1 MTTIQTDI
9 KHQHSQSKS
18 TVSTT
23 DNATAETQTT
33 DNGVVSITPFVPAGA
48 WRARYAYVRIPVPRI
63 NGYRMDVKI
72 LDILKEWRCTQD
84 LPNTPEFQSNRT
96 ILRLI
101 KECDYIRIL
110 EMCIEHTSTG
120 QIYVCFRVELIK
132 HSEALDFI
140 KSAVE
145 AAGKEVQIVKN

>member
-1 MTTIQTDI
+1 MTNLKTDITLQGNRTNDVSSQSEQTDTESV
-9 KHQHSQSKS
+9 KL
-18 TVSTT
+18 
-23 DNATAETQTT
+23 
-33 DNGVVSITPFVPAGA
+33 VPYIPTWA
-48 WRARYAYVRIPVPRI
+48 WRARYAYIKIPLPMVNWYHRLE
-63 NGYRMDVKI
+63 V
-72 LDILKEWRCTQD
+72 DILKEWRCTQD
-84 LPNTPEFQSNRT
+84 LPNTPEFQSSRT

-101 KECDYIRIL
+101 KECNYIRIL

-120 QIYVCFRVELIK
+120 QIYVCFRVELVK

>member
-9 KHQHSQSKS
+9 KHQHSQGKS

-101 KECDYIRIL
+101 KECNYIRIL

-120 QIYVCFRVELIK
+120 QIYVCFRVELVK

>member
-9 KHQHSQSKS
+9 KHQHSQ
-18 TVSTT
+18 TT
-23 DNATAETQTT
+23 DHE
-33 DNGVVSITPFVPAGA
+33 VVRITPFVPAGA

-63 NGYRMDVKI
+63 NGDRMDVKI

-132 HSEALDFI
+132 HSDALDFI

>member
-9 KHQHSQSKS
+9 KHQHSQGKS

-23 DNATAETQTT
+23 DNATQTT
-33 DNGVVSITPFVPAGA
+33 DNEVVRITPFVPAGA

-84 LPNTPEFQSNRT
+84 LPNTPEFQSSRT

-101 KECDYIRIL
+101 KECAYIRIL

-120 QIYVCFRVELIK
+120 RTYVCFRVELIK

>member
-1 MTTIQTDI
+1 MTTIRTNI
-9 KHQHSQSKS
+9 KHQHSQ
-18 TVSTT
+18 VSTT
-23 DNATAETQTT
+23 NNATAKTQTA
-33 DNGVVSITPFVPAGA
+33 DHEVVRITPFVPAGA
-48 WRARYAYVRIPVPRI
+48 WRACYAYVKIPVPRI
-63 NGYRMDVKI
+63 NGARLNVDI

-84 LPNTPEFQSNRT
+84 LPNTPEFQSSRT

-101 KECDYIRIL
+101 KECNYIRIL

-120 QIYVCFRVELIK
+120 QIYVCFRVELVK

>member
-1 MTTIQTDI
+1 MTTSQTDI
-9 KHQHSQSKS
+9 KLQHSPAE
-18 TVSTT
+18 TPTT
-23 DNATAETQTT
+23 DHE
-33 DNGVVSITPFVPAGA
+33 VVRITPYVPTWAL
-48 WRARYAYVRIPVPRI
+48 RARYAYIKIPVPMV
-63 NGYRMDVKI
+63 NGYRLEV
-72 LDILKEWRCTQD
+72 DILKEWRCTQD

-120 QIYVCFRVELIK
+120 QIYVCFRVELVK

>member
-1 MTTIQTDI
+1 MTSLKTNII
-9 KHQHSQSKS
+9 KLQGNRTNDVSSQSER
-18 TVSTT
+18 T
-23 DNATAETQTT
+23 DKER
-33 DNGVVSITPFVPAGA
+33 VKLVPYVPTWA
-48 WRARYAYVRIPVPRI
+48 WHARYAYIKIPVP
-63 NGYRMDVKI
+63 NVNEYRLEV
-72 LDILKEWRCTQD
+72 DILKEWRCTQD
-84 LPNTPEFQSNRT
+84 LPNTPEFQSSRT

-101 KECDYIRIL
+101 KECSYIRIL

-120 QIYVCFRVELIK
+120 RTYVCFRVELIK